1 MSDSAT
7 INDEVTGGAPE
18 ASPRRPRTGAGKWPL
33 ILGVVLLLVGIG
45 IAIAWPI
52 KVPYYTL
59 SPGPV
64 YDTSDF
70 VDVVEIDSAVDAD
83 GELFFLTVSL
93 QEANVFEWV
102 AAKLS
107 RKVDLSP
114 RENIRPVGV
123 SRDQLRRENLARM
136 EQSKTDAQ
144 FVALTQLGFEPTYIG
159 TGALVIDTVEGTG
172 SEGVLVAEDVIV
184 AIDGN
189 DVEFRDDLPELLA
202 DKEIGDSV
210 FVIVERPVPGSED
223 PDVLELEIVLGP
235 HVDDPEKPMIGILVD
250 NNTPIVEFPVEI
262 NMDSQNIGGPSAG
275 MMFTLEIINQM
286 TEEDMTDGLRIAG
299 TGTIRRD
306 GTVGPIGGVKQK
318 VFAAI
323 DAGATVVFIPADN
336 YDDALLA
343 ARDDIKVV
351 RIETINDPLEFL
363 GFDIVDLDLALA
375 A

>member
-1 MSDSAT
+1 
-7 INDEVTGGAPE
+7 
-18 ASPRRPRTGAGKWPL
+18 
-33 ILGVVLLLVGIG
+33 
-45 IAIAWPI
+45 
-52 KVPYYTL
+52 
-59 SPGPV
+59 
-64 YDTSDF
+64 
-70 VDVVEIDSAVDAD
+70 
-83 GELFFLTVSL
+83 
-93 QEANVFEWV
+93 
-102 AAKLS
+102 
-107 RKVDLSP
+107 
-114 RENIRPVGV
+114 
-123 SRDQLRRENLARM
+123 M

-144 FVALTQLGFEPTYIG
+144 FVALTQLGFEPIYIG

-184 AIDGN
+184 AIDGI

-210 FVIVERPVPGSED
+210 FVIVERPVPESED

-235 HVDDPEKPMIGILVD
+235 HVDDPERPMIGILVD
-250 NNTPIVEFPVEI
+250 NNNPIVEFPVEI
-262 NMDSQNIGGPSAG
+262 DMDSQNIGGPSAG

-286 TEEDMTDGLRIAG
+286 TEEDITDGLRIAG

-343 ARDDIKVV
+343 AGDDIKVV
-351 RIETINDPLEFL
+351 RIETIDDPLEFL
-363 GFDIVDLDLALA
+363 GFDILDLDLALA